1 MTPAPR
7 KPGHDDAQQQRGL
20 TDMKDVGVPRRVA
33 RPLAGLDWRAE
44 LATACRWAAPWVI
57 ASLVVLALYVGLH
70 ALQ

>member
-1 MTPAPR
+1 MTHAPR
-7 KPGHDDAQQQRGL
+7 KPGHDDAQQRGL
-20 TDMKDVGVPRRVA
+20 TDMKDVGVPR
-33 RPLAGLDWRAE
+33 PPAGFDWRAE